1 MPSTVTNPVRGPSVI
16 RAVGAGSYTISL
28 NDLRGN
34 PTNETVTS
42 ADIRRVLWST
52 NGYITIVRN
61 GVTIMG
67 LSGSGD
73 MPASELASITQEN
86 NQSIVITINTGG
98 TIMMEVSKSATYNV
112 APDTGF
118 TV

>member
-1 MPSTVTNPVRGPSVI
+1 MPTTITNPVRGPSVI
-16 RAVGAGSYTISL
+16 RSVGAGSYTITL

-34 PTNETVTS
+34 ATTETVTS

-67 LSGSGD
+67 LTGNGD
-73 MPASELASITQEN
+73 MLANELASITEEN

-118 TV
+118 TI